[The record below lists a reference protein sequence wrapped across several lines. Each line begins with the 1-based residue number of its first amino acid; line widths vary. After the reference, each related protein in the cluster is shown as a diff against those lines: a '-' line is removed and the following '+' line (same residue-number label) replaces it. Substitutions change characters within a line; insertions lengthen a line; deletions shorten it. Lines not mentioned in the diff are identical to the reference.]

1 MIMNE
6 ELLMVCL
13 ILIGIKVVN
22 GLLKEDVEIR
32 FIGQNFNINV
42 SLKFLW
48 DLHVILIFI
57 WKDFLFQMVFSLFL
71 I

>member
-57 WKDFLFQMVFSLFL
+57 
-71 I
+71 